1 MGGGIAGFSKD
12 LGLVMTSY
20 DPRVQCNR
28 VPAPPAE
35 YCKRIVD
42 HMLYAA
48 VPQHFGNAGDRH
60 VRPDVILPKTLL
72 EC

>member
-20 DPRVQCNR
+20 DPKMQCIR

-35 YCKRIVD
+35 NCKRIVD

-48 VPQHFGNAGDRH
+48 VPQHFGYAGDRH

>member
-1 MGGGIAGFSKD
+1 MEGGSVGFSKD
-12 LGLVMTSY
+12 LGLVMTSF
-20 DPRVQCNR
+20 DPRVQCIK

-35 YCKRIVD
+35 NCKRIVD

-48 VPQHFGNAGDRH
+48 VPKYFGNAGDRH